1 MKILSIKS
9 PLGNITAIADED
21 GLFLLDFEDRK
32 DLFKRIHSL
41 EKDLGH
47 SLSSERNAILE
58 SLEGELF
65 QYFDGTL
72 KTFKTPIHIKGTP
85 FQQKAWNA
93 LLKIPYGETK
103 GYQSQAIS
111 IGNPKSYRAVANA
124 NGANRLSIIIP
135 CHRIINTNGHLGGYG
150 GGTTRKQW
158 LLTHEQKF
166 A

>member
-1 MKILSIKS
+1 MKS
-9 PLGNITAIADED
+9 PLGNITAVADED

-32 DLFKRIHSL
+32 DLFKRIDSL
-41 EKDLGH
+41 EKNPGQD
-47 SLSSERNAILE
+47 LSSGKNAILE
-58 SLEGELF
+58 SIEDELS
-65 QYFDGTL
+65 QYFNGTL

-85 FQQKAWNA
+85 FQQKAWHA
-93 LLKIPYGETK
+93 LLTIPYGDTRS
-103 GYQSQAIS
+103 YQSQAIS
-111 IGNPKSYRAVANA
+111 VGSPKSYRAVANA

-166 A
+166 S